1 MVTIAGWEI
10 RKTGAA
16 KTTGAKKTPK
26 SATTKKPAETTK
38 KKAAGVPKKTTAAK
52 TTTAAKKTA
61 AKRTPAKK
69 TTAGKA
75 SATKTSTTRTTE
87 ALPPK
92 TPPKTRPKPKPEVAE
107 APAPATETAAAPRRP
122 LLQRDSW
129 QAQAARVLVLLLA
142 FVCMVGFAVALAGA
156 TLVPSPGSSDLVHTN
171 MRPGASLRA
180 YLDQPAF
187 QDTVKQIGG
196 NVLLGA
202 PFGVL
207 LPMLMPRARGA
218 VRVVLVTGLVMVM
231 VETAQGL
238 IVEGRAFDVDDVI
251 LNTSGALL
259 GYVLI
264 GRLLGRALH
273 PRRRHWWHRWTK
285 ASSSSAAGGPAA

>member
-1 MVTIAGWEI
+1 M
-10 RKTGAA
+10 
-16 KTTGAKKTPK
+16 
-26 SATTKKPAETTK
+26 
-38 KKAAGVPKKTTAAK
+38 
-52 TTTAAKKTA
+52 
-61 AKRTPAKK
+61 
-69 TTAGKA
+69 
-75 SATKTSTTRTTE
+75 
-87 ALPPK
+87 
-92 TPPKTRPKPKPEVAE
+92 PPKTRPKPKPEAAA

-129 QAQAARVLVLLLA
+129 QAQAARVVVLLLA

-285 ASSSSAAGGPAA
+285 PSSSSAAGGPAA

>member
-52 TTTAAKKTA
+52 TTA

-69 TTAGKA
+69 TTATKA

-92 TPPKTRPKPKPEVAE
+92 TPPKTRPKPKPKPEAAE

-285 ASSSSAAGGPAA
+285 PSSSSAAGGPAA

>member
-1 MVTIAGWEI
+1 M
-10 RKTGAA
+10 A

-26 SATTKKPAETTK
+26 QTPKQTPKNATTKNTKAATAAAKKTTTDTAKRTTAKKTTTK
-38 KKAAGVPKKTTAAK
+38 KVVAKKAAATKTP
-52 TTTAAKKTA
+52 AKKTA
-61 AKRTPAKK
+61 AKAATAAK
-69 TTAGKA
+69 TTRAV
-75 SATKTSTTRTTE
+75 SAKTE
-87 ALPPK
+87 AKPEP
-92 TPPKTRPKPKPEVAE
+92 TPTRPP
-107 APAPATETAAAPRRP
+107 
-122 LLQRDSW
+122 LQRDSLW
-129 QAQAARVLVLLLA
+129 AQAARVLVLLLA
-142 FVCMVGFAVALAGA
+142 FVCMVGFAVALARA

-171 MRPGASLRA
+171 LRPGASLRA

-273 PRRRHWWHRWTK
+273 PRRHHWWHRWTK
-285 ASSSSAAGGPAA
+285 PSSSSAA

>member
-1 MVTIAGWEI
+1 M
-10 RKTGAA
+10 
-16 KTTGAKKTPK
+16 
-26 SATTKKPAETTK
+26 
-38 KKAAGVPKKTTAAK
+38 
-52 TTTAAKKTA
+52 
-61 AKRTPAKK
+61 
-69 TTAGKA
+69 
-75 SATKTSTTRTTE
+75 
-87 ALPPK
+87 
-92 TPPKTRPKPKPEVAE
+92 
-107 APAPATETAAAPRRP
+107 
-122 LLQRDSW
+122 LQRHSLR
-129 QAQAARVLVLLLA
+129 AQAARVLVLLLA
-142 FVCMVGFAVALAGA
+142 FVCMVGFAVALARA

-180 YLDQPAF
+180 YLDQPAI
-187 QDTVKQIGG
+187 QDTIKQIGG

-285 ASSSSAAGGPAA
+285 RSSSSPA